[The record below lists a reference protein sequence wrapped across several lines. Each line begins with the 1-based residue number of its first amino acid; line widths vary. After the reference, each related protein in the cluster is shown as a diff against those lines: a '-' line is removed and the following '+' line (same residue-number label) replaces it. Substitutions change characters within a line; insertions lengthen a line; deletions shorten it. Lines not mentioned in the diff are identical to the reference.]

1 MLRISPHLMME
12 LFKPVLDAISNH
24 VVNHLTGKI
33 SNLFLVGGFAESTML
48 QQAIKNATS
57 GKGINV
63 VIPTDAS
70 ITIMKGAVLFGLDPT
85 AIRMRTCQMT
95 YGVGEC

>member
-1 MLRISPHLMME
+1 MMK
-12 LFKPVLDAISNH
+12 LFKPVLRAISNH
-24 VVNHLTGKI
+24 VTTHLTDKI
-33 SNLFLVGGFAESTML
+33 SNLFLVGGFAESPML
-48 QQAIKNATS
+48 QSAIKNACS
-57 GKGINV
+57 DKRVNV

-95 YGVGEC
+95 YGVGKSV